1 MTMRRSILLTI
12 LTALV
17 AVFLSSAGQTSQRAS
32 LKSGKDFSTIADERA
47 RSVAI
52 FQEAGKVIQH
62 PRCLNCHPAGNRP
75 LQNDDSHPHRPL
87 VVRGEDG
94 LGAIGMRCTT
104 CHGET
109 NFEPGHVPGN
119 PNWHLAPIEM
129 AWVGKSLGAICEQI
143 KDPKR
148 NGGRSLEQIVDH
160 VTDDELVGWAWNP
173 GPGRT
178 PAPGTQKHFG
188 ALIKLWVETGAHCPP
203 A

>member
-1 MTMRRSILLTI
+1 M
-12 LTALV
+12 
-17 AVFLSSAGQTSQRAS
+17 
-32 LKSGKDFSTIADERA
+32 
-47 RSVAI
+47 AI
-52 FQEAGKVIQH
+52 FEEAGKVIQH
-62 PRCLNCHPAGNRP
+62 PRCLNCHPAGDSP
-75 LQNDDSHPHRPL
+75 FQNDDSHPHRPL

-143 KDPKR
+143 KDPER
-148 NGGRSLEQIVDH
+148 NGGKTLEQIVDH
-160 VTDDELVGWAWNP
+160 VTNDELVGWGWNP

-178 PAPGTQKHFG
+178 PAPGTQEEFG
-188 ALIKLWVETGAHCPP
+188 DLIKVWIETGAHCPP